1 MLSSAHL
8 QYMNIP
14 ENILVLIE
22 KYQNNTATPE
32 EKYLLDEWYH
42 SFNDVK
48 TEIITTEDLTEF
60 MLGDKIRNKIA
71 VTVIREKNTIPGKSR
86 RRWISAAAS
95 VILLIS
101 IGAFFLLSNKFSKQD
116 IAKSTPV
123 DPKINDLAPG
133 GNKAILTLADGSTIV
148 LDNASDGMI
157 TQQGNI
163 KIHKL
168 GNGLLAYTI
177 NGKQV
182 TENDEA
188 FYNTISTPRG
198 GQYQVTLADGS
209 IVWLNAASSI
219 RFPVVFIGQERK
231 VEVTGEAYF
240 EVATST
246 KEGNKLP
253 FIVKLNSA
261 NKGQSTIEVLGTHF
275 NVNAYEDE
283 TVVKTTLL
291 EGKVKVL
298 APENSGKQSSAIL
311 MPGQQAG
318 ISQNKKIS
326 VIDNADTEEAVAWK
340 NGRFQFKSADL
351 NSILRQISRWYDVD
365 IVYKDKVDLHFTG
378 QLTRNDNASKVFEKL
393 KLTGEVNFEIDGKN
407 IIVSH

>member
-1 MLSSAHL
+1 
-8 QYMNIP
+8 MNIP

-42 SFNDVK
+42 SFNDSK
-48 TEIITTEDLTEF
+48 AEIITTEDLTEF
-60 MLGDKIRNKIA
+60 MLGDKIRNNIS
-71 VTVIREKNTIPGKSR
+71 TTIIIQKNTKKGKSK

-95 VILLIS
+95 VILLIFV
-101 IGAFFLLSNKFSKQD
+101 GAFFLLSNKFSKQD
-116 IAKSTPV
+116 LSKSSPV
-123 DPKINDLAPG
+123 DPKINDIAPG
-133 GNKAILTLADGSTIV
+133 GNKAILTLADGSTII

-163 KIHKL
+163 KVQKL

-209 IVWLNAASSI
+209 KVWLNAASSI
-219 RFPVVFIGQERK
+219 RFPVVFVGKERK

-240 EVATST
+240 EVAPSI
-246 KEGNKLP
+246 KEGNQLP
-253 FIVKLNSA
+253 FFVKLNSA

-283 TVVKTTLL
+283 ALVKTTLL
-291 EGKVKVL
+291 EGKVKVS
-298 APENSGKQSSAIL
+298 APENFGKQSSAIL

-318 ISQNKKIS
+318 IAQNKKIS

-365 IVYKDKVDLHFTG
+365 IIYKDKVDLHFTG
-378 QLTRNDNASKVFEKL
+378 QLTRNEHASKVFEKL
-393 KLTGEVNFEIDGKN
+393 KLTGEVNFKIDGKN

>member
-1 MLSSAHL
+1 
-8 QYMNIP
+8 MNIP

-42 SFNDVK
+42 SFNDTK
-48 TEIITTEDLTEF
+48 SEITTTEDLTEF
-60 MLGDKIRNKIA
+60 MLGENIRNRIA
-71 VTVIREKNTIPGKSR
+71 VTVIQETPVKPRKSR
-86 RRWISAAAS
+86 RGWIKAAAS

-101 IGAFFLLSNKFSKQD
+101 MGAFFLLSNKFSKQEV
-116 IAKSTPV
+116 AKTTPV
-123 DPKINDLAPG
+123 GPKVNDLAPG
-133 GNKAILTLADGSTIV
+133 SNKAILTLADGSTIV

-157 TQQGNI
+157 TEQGNI
-163 KIHKL
+163 KVQKL

-209 IVWLNAASSI
+209 KVWLNAASSI

-240 EVATST
+240 EVATSV
-246 KEGNKLP
+246 KKGNKLP

-283 TVVKTTLL
+283 ALLKTTLL

-298 APENSGKQSSAIL
+298 APENYGNQSSAIL
-311 MPGQQAG
+311 LPGQQAG
-318 ISQNKKIS
+318 ITKNKKIS

-365 IVYKDKVDLHFTG
+365 IIYKDNVDLHFTG

-393 KLTGEVNFEIDGKN
+393 KLTGEVNFTIDGKN